1 MGISHPFA
9 AQVRGRAVPQ
19 LPPRPR
25 LHAVAPRDPL
35 QVAQVRGGPRRRRRE
50 RPHAPRRAPGCARAR
65 RRPPRVHERVPR
77 GDVPRSRDQVQR
89 PERPGELG
97 CSSSRYRC
105 KAAAASSLVDLL
117 TGFPSMTY
125 GQVAPTSPHRGES
138 FFGSRIVMF
147 GMSTSEAANAPPE
160 PLKTEHVA
168 APQGK
173 KSCCVIGS
181 GASGLTVMKELTSLG
196 HTARLPRPPPR
207 IVARPA
213 ARARARPPCAGRRG
227 AFFVA
232 GEGIERRLRSSAS
245 TRTCASAACTPSP
258 TTGRC

>member
-50 RPHAPRRAPGCARAR
+50 RPHAP
-65 RRPPRVHERVPR
+65 
-77 GDVPRSRDQVQR
+77 
-89 PERPGELG
+89 
-97 CSSSRYRC
+97 RYRC

-213 ARARARPPCAGRRG
+213 ARARARPPRAGRRG